1 MNARFA
7 IAAALAAS
15 AAALAAAQ
23 DPAAGPANSVN
34 PANPIQVP
42 NGDIHDT
49 ARYTLV
55 PESVASASVSGGPDA
70 EMVNNIV
77 ATLNADPSLRGS
89 KITVQPDNGGITLSG
104 ATETPEQAQHAMEI
118 ANQVAGEG
126 KVINAIRDSRA

>member
-15 AAALAAAQ
+15 AAAFAAAQ
-23 DPAAGPANSVN
+23 DPAAN
-34 PANPIQVP
+34 PANPIQIP

-77 ATLNADPSLRGS
+77 ASLNADPSLRGS